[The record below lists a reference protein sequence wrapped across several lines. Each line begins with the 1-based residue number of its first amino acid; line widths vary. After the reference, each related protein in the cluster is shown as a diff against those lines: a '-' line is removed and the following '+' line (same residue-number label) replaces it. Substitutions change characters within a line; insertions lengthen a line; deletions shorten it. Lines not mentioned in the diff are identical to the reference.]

1 MRNIIII
8 GSVLLQFFALL
19 YMAGEREVIIH
30 TGKTVFLRT
39 IPVDPNDPFRG
50 DYVSLKY
57 EISEISRKFLKG
69 RTPSGKGERYYTVLK
84 RGENGLY
91 SLDYCTSEKPSG
103 DDVFI
108 KGRYDKSWGWGSP
121 EKYLHLKY
129 GIEKYFVQQKKG
141 LDIEKRA
148 GRGNDIHVPLEVE
161 VALGSDGTAV
171 AKGYRWGQLGIG
183 LEITERAQVRNNNWN
198 SRGEQSAPEDKN
210 VKIRKSPKL
219 KIILKNASDRPLAV
233 VNLPDS
239 RSFNAVSASLGKE
252 WVFSKTF
259 GKPAIPR
266 DEDVIVLKPQEEMSF
281 YFDFADPRWFVNGEK
296 KPDEIG
302 VVCNEWSDMFRI
314 IYAAPSRDECNGLE
328 KKDLIWHGNII
339 TRRFNAGRID

>member
-57 EISEISRKFLKG
+57 EISEIPLKKFKG
-69 RTPSGKGERYYTVLK
+69 ALPSDKSVKYYTVLK
-84 RGENGLY
+84 KGEDNLFE
-91 SLDYCTSEKPSG
+91 LDYSGTSKPA
-103 DDVFI
+103 DDVVFI
-108 KGRYDKSWGWGSP
+108 RGRNEYRWFNPASQ
-121 EKYLHLKY
+121 KYIPLKY

-148 GRGNDIHVPLEVE
+148 GSGNDVHVPLEVE

-171 AKGYRWGQLGIG
+171 ARGYRWGQLGIG
-183 LEITERAQVRNNNWN
+183 LEITERSQVRRNNWN
-198 SRGEQSAPEDKN
+198 TGAEQPTAENKD

-219 KIILKNASDRPLAV
+219 KITLKNASDKPIAI

-239 RSFNAVSASLGKE
+239 RSFNAISASMEKE

-266 DEDVIVLKPQEEMSF
+266 DEDVIVLKSQEEISF

-296 KPDEIG
+296 GPDEIG

-328 KKDLIWHGNII
+328 KKDLIWHGNLMS
-339 TRRFNAGRID
+339 RRFNTGRID